1 MAIRKRVRGT
11 FEKVVPISPEFYDDH
26 KDEDLIA
33 PKSVLLPFNAVL
45 MLTQWIAFAA
55 LMVYYSGPAA
65 EVTDVRVEAQWDYGA
80 PDYNCTPLAKDSYWG
95 QRFNFDT
102 CVELSQP
109 PSSGIDSSSSTEF
122 YRYTQFPFLNAS
134 APFHAESFGVG
145 VYGDEQG
152 ARGAFEEFKNRL
164 ESLDLTC
171 PYFAPEIPGGTLEIP
186 KFTYKWVDY
195 PGDFSA
201 VPEYKGTR
209 ADVCTDYA
217 DDAMDGVKRR
227 CKSDSCAR
235 PERTS
240 DELQICAQARFEAY
254 ARSKIEGGGN
264 EDKNCI
270 HLPGADLTCTQ
281 GYGCVYFSPC
291 VQQCVNLTLRSAY
304 DNRCTWNDFTTAD
317 SDWGDDPFEQWDDL
331 QSLIDARQ
339 CDSGRDSSV
348 LDVLEPSSCYYH
360 FDNETVDALFQLN
373 PKLKDLP
380 FDYRNIDIFEGNPLR
395 EAEYFNIIRNYNRG
409 KVLRRCEVPESD
421 ALTILNV
428 FNDEKITCQYAKENF
443 PFTCVASFSPS
454 IAQRGS
460 MSYANSLLLYS
471 VFSAIC
477 VKVFFASSSKGDKA
491 APDDIAKGAEVA
503 VEEKEASAT
512 GKRTRSDRAKGL
524 LEKIVPISPEFYD
537 EDKDEDLIA
546 PKSVLLPFN
555 AVLMLTQWVAF
566 AALMVYYSGP
576 AAEVTD
582 VRVEAQWNFSA
593 PDYNCTPMYFDSYW
607 GQEFNFDTCV
617 ELSQPPS
624 SGIDSS
630 SSTEF
635 YRYTQFPFLNASAP
649 FHEDTFGVGEYGD
662 EQGALRALEEFK
674 NRLEGLELTC
684 PYFAPEI
691 PGGTLEIPK
700 STYKWVDYD
709 GDFSA
714 VPFHYKLSRADVC
727 TTFSPND
734 LHDAQRHWCFGYSC
748 GRPDAATNT
757 SQNCGQAAFENYAD
771 AITTGNMPDTKLCL
785 HPSTYTGNEACGTG
799 QNRNN
804 HSDCTGI
811 DATVRANLDVG
822 CDWTDFYSSFYQ
834 TWDPLESLWKTCDSN
849 SSTVAELFDEDSCY
863 YKFDQVT
870 VDLLVELNPR
880 LAETPFSASFITTFT
895 GEPSMK
901 AAYFGTVESYARG
914 KVLRRCE
921 VPESDAL
928 TILNV
933 FYDEKIT
940 CQYAKENYP
949 FSCTKKGPPSIP
961 QRASLAYANSLL
973 LYSVFSAICV
983 RVFFASSSKD
993 DKDAE
998 KRADGEVPA

>member
-317 SDWGDDPFEQWDDL
+317 SAWGDDPFEQWDDL

-537 EDKDEDLIA
+537 SHKDEDLIA

-555 AVLMLTQWVAF
+555 AVLMLTQWIAF
-566 AALMVYYSGP
+566 AALMVYYSGT
-576 AAEVTD
+576 AAEVTE
-582 VRVEAQWNFSA
+582 VELTSQWDYGA
-593 PDYNCTPMYFDSYW
+593 PDYNCTPMTKDSYW
-607 GQEFNFDTCV
+607 GHRFNFDTCV

-630 SSTEF
+630 SSSDAYLYKQYAWHDRF
-635 YRYTQFPFLNASAP
+635 AP
-649 FHEDTFGVGEYGD
+649 FHEETFGVGEYGG
-662 EQGALRALEEFK
+662 ERGARVALEEFT

-684 PYFAPEI
+684 PYFAPAF
-691 PGGTLEIPK
+691 PGETLEILK
-700 STYKWVDYD
+700 STFTWVDMEYSRD
-709 GDFSA
+709 WEPVG
-714 VPFHYKLSRADVC
+714 VQCLS
-727 TTFSPND
+727 N
-734 LHDAQRHWCFGYSC
+734 L
-748 GRPDAATNT
+748 
-757 SQNCGQAAFENYAD
+757 
-771 AITTGNMPDTKLCL
+771 
-785 HPSTYTGNEACGTG
+785 
-799 QNRNN
+799 
-804 HSDCTGI
+804 TGI
-811 DATVRANLDVG
+811 AEMLN
-822 CDWTDFYSSFYQ
+822 
-834 TWDPLESLWKTCDSN
+834 PN
-849 SSTVAELFDEDSCY
+849 SCHYHFDMDTIGY
-863 YKFDQVT
+863 
-870 VDLLVELNPR
+870 LVEMNQWVDDQPYDPSNAIIPQSR
-880 LAETPFSASFITTFT
+880 IDSGTFN
-895 GEPSMK
+895 
-901 AAYFGTVESYARG
+901 AAQVGMYNGIVESYARG

-933 FYDEKIT
+933 FHDEKIT
-940 CQYAKENYP
+940 CQYAKENFP
-949 FSCTKKGPPSIP
+949 FTCTKKGPPSIP
-961 QRASLAYANSLL
+961 ERGSLSYGNSLL
-973 LYSVFSAICV
+973 LYSVFSTICV